1 MIDRLTLHRW
11 LYRLLL
17 LALASVVV
25 FIRMLPMDVGVV
37 RWPGPDLLLC
47 LVFAWVMRR
56 PDYVPA
62 LLAAAIFLTTDMLF
76 QRPPGLW
83 PALVVLGLEFLRTRD
98 PLSRDLPFA
107 VEWGL
112 VAGVMVAMLL
122 AERLLLGL
130 FMVTQVSFG
139 LSVLRLVMTVAVYPA
154 VVLVTTQVLGV
165 RKLQPGATDAMR
177 QRA

>member
-1 MIDRLTLHRW
+1 MIDRLTLNRW

-17 LALASVVV
+17 LALAAIVIFV
-25 FIRMLPMDVGVV
+25 RMLPMDVGIV

-47 LVFAWVMRR
+47 LVFVWVMRR

-62 LLAAAIFLTTDMLF
+62 LLAASIFLITDMLF

-83 PALVVLGLEFLRTRD
+83 PALVVLGLEFLRARE

-112 VAGVMVAMLL
+112 VTGVMVAMLL
-122 AERLLLGL
+122 TERLVLGL
-130 FMVTQVSFG
+130 FMVGQVSFG
-139 LSVLRLVMTVAVYPA
+139 LSVLRLVMTVAAYPV
-154 VVLVTTQVLGV
+154 VVLVSTRILGV
-165 RKLQPGATDAMR
+165 RKLQPGEADAMR